1 MLTPTTYFDMQIN
14 SVDQDKNC
22 FPMRRNLV
30 VLALGFICLD
40 VRLWL
45 GGRLILVVR
54 IFYFGWVDFVE

>member
-22 FPMRRNLV
+22 LPTRRNLV

-54 IFYFGWVDFVE
+54 IFYFSWVDFVE

>member
-1 MLTPTTYFDMQIN
+1 MQIN

-22 FPMRRNLV
+22 FPTRRNLV

>member
-14 SVDQDKNC
+14 RVDQDKNC
-22 FPMRRNLV
+22 FSMRRNLV

-45 GGRLILVVR
+45 GGRLILVVP